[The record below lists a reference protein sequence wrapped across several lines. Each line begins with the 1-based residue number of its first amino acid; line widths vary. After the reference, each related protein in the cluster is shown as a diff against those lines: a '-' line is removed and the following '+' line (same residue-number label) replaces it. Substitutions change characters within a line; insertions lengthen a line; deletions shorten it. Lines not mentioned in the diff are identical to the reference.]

1 MGLKIAIFCD
11 SEFWH
16 GKYYIENRRIPK
28 SNTDFWTSKF
38 KENIARDEEVNA
50 TLVSMGWIVLRFW
63 EDDIRKDLDGVV
75 KCVEE
80 AIKRKQNKVF
90 S

>member
-16 GKYYIENRRIPK
+16 GKLYIENRRIPK
-28 SNTDFWTSKF
+28 SNTDFWVSKF
-38 KENIARDEEVNA
+38 KRNIARDEEINA
-50 TLVSMGWIVLRFW
+50 ILASMGWVVLRFL
-63 EDDIRKDLDGVV
+63 EDDIIKNLDKVV

-80 AIKRKQNKVF
+80 VIKRKKAVPF
-90 S
+90 